1 MSNKLPMNLQFF
13 AEGSPAP
20 ETGAPAGAE
29 ATDTEQQKQPQEGS
43 QRTFTQE
50 EVDKMV
56 QKRMARYDRDHQKE
70 LEDAR
75 NAGAEEAN
83 KLAKMTKDQRKEH
96 ELEEANRKAESAQA
110 ELARYKMRDTARKQ
124 LVEGGYTPTDEDID
138 LIVTDKAESTQQ
150 NVQAVLSMIERV
162 KSSTRDEM
170 LKGETPKITGDPVK
184 KPQSLKGMSIIER
197 VELKQNDPQAY
208 AELARKAGY

>member
-1 MSNKLPMNLQFF
+1 
-13 AEGSPAP
+13 
-20 ETGAPAGAE
+20 
-29 ATDTEQQKQPQEGS
+29 
-43 QRTFTQE
+43 
-50 EVDKMV
+50 
-56 QKRMARYDRDHQKE
+56 
-70 LEDAR
+70 
-75 NAGAEEAN
+75 
-83 KLAKMTKDQRKEH
+83 
-96 ELEEANRKAESAQA
+96 
-110 ELARYKMRDTARKQ
+110 MRDTARKQ

>member
-1 MSNKLPMNLQFF
+1 
-13 AEGSPAP
+13 
-20 ETGAPAGAE
+20 
-29 ATDTEQQKQPQEGS
+29 
-43 QRTFTQE
+43 
-50 EVDKMV
+50 
-56 QKRMARYDRDHQKE
+56 MARYDRDHQKE

-138 LIVTDKAESTQQ
+138 LIVTDKVESTQQ

>member
-20 ETGAPAGAE
+20 EAGAPAGAE
-29 ATDTEQQKQPQEGS
+29 TTDTEQQEQPQEGS

-184 KPQSLKGMSIIER
+184 KPQSLKSMSIIER